1 MTMDG
6 PVVVI
11 GGGVVGASVA
21 WHLVSQGWRNIVVVD
36 RAAGPG
42 EGSTGRATGG
52 YRAQYGTDINV
63 RLSLLTR
70 EKLRH
75 FPEEVG
81 ADPGYAPV
89 GYLWI
94 AATEWELAELR
105 RGLPV
110 QHAAGL
116 TESREIDAA
125 EVLEINPALAPDG
138 IVGGTWCPTDGY
150 IRPLSILAGYLA
162 DARRRGVRTMWETE
176 VTGFERSGPGG
187 SGRITGVRTNRGP
200 IAAEI
205 VVNAAGAWAG
215 AIASLAGV
223 RLQVE
228 PLRRCIVP
236 TEPCN
241 LLPAD
246 MPMTI
251 FAGDGFHLRVR
262 DGRVL
267 LAYPAPGSESD
278 PYDCRVES
286 GWIDEVAGKAAARV
300 PALVSVALERSGAW
314 GGLYEVSPD
323 KHAILGPAPECE
335 NFYLVNGSSG
345 HGVMHAPALGHLLAE
360 LITDGRAITI
370 DTTPLRPTRFAEGEP
385 NPVSGLL

>member
-286 GWIDEVAGKAAARV
+286 GWIDEVAGKAATRV
-300 PALVSVALERSGAW
+300 PALAGVALERSGAW

>member
-70 EKLRH
+70 EKLRR

-162 DARRRGVRTMWETE
+162 DARRRGVRAMWETE

-187 SGRITGVRTNRGP
+187 SGRITGVQTNRGP

-215 AIASLAGV
+215 TIASLAGV

-300 PALVSVALERSGAW
+300 PALAGVALERSGAW